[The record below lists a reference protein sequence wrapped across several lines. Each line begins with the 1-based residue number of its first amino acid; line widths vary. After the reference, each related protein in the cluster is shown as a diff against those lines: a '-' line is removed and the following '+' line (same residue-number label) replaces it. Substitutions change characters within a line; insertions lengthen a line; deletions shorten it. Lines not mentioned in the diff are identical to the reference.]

1 MTTSQE
7 SIINQICQMALKTF
21 ARTTSDSNPMLHFKS
36 TPEEFKSNLGQLKQI
51 VNNLKYCDLG
61 LEKSKSIIDPDNQ
74 EAPVTYINVL
84 KHTDVSIGI
93 FIIKSGSRIPLHNH
107 PNMHGLL
114 KIVYGT
120 VDIKE
125 YTKCKPD
132 SVKDTEFPAFLQ
144 ENPHLNLKERGF
156 CFPADK
162 IVCTS
167 VKSSCDAIVLS
178 PDENNYHE
186 IHTVGEGP
194 AAFFDILA
202 PPYLPLSSLGL
213 VDDLES
219 SEDEPRDC
227 NFFEEH
233 IFKPSPSTSTN
244 PSNPVWLRM
253 IKCPADYE
261 SDTEPYLG
269 PPLLL

>member
-7 SIINQICQMALKTF
+7 FIINQICQMALKTF

-125 YTKCKPD
+125 YTKCKSD
-132 SVKDTEFPAFLQ
+132 SVKSSLIHSIASEHLYLKGGFGFPA
-144 ENPHLNLKERGF
+144 EK
-156 CFPADK
+156 K
-162 IVCTS
+162 VCTN

-202 PPYLPLSSLGL
+202 PPYFPLSIT
-213 VDDLES
+213 EEFF
-219 SEDEPRDC
+219 EDEPRHC

-233 IFKPSPSTSTN
+233 IFKPSPSTSTI

-253 IKCPADYE
+253 IKPWIKCPTYYV